1 MQASSRTQMSVRH
14 ANEARLW
21 EALASRSGGWVH
33 SYYTH
38 QAHTQRAHAEAAL
51 TQADAWSTTTT
62 TTKPFEKGKHDTTT
76 KCPYKGTQAT
86 AKMG

>member
-1 MQASSRTQMSVRH
+1 MALMQASSRTQMSARH

-51 TQADAWSTTTT
+51 AQADAWSTAF
-62 TTKPFEKGKHDTTT
+62 KPFEKGKHETIT
-76 KCPYKGTQAT
+76 KCPTQAT
-86 AKMG
+86 AKMV

>member
-1 MQASSRTQMSVRH
+1 MQAREWRQMSARH
-14 ANEARLW
+14 AHEARLW
-21 EALASRSGGWVH
+21 EALASSSGDCGWAH

-51 TQADAWSTTTT
+51 AQADAWSTTTAFE
-62 TTKPFEKGKHDTTT
+62 PFEKGKHET

-86 AKMG
+86 AKMV